1 MNSLKKLIKDKS
13 PWLSVFDA
21 FDLIKNKTDLEL
33 DYEIAELLISIE
45 INDFCIPYDKSHY
58 FDGKPVRLHR
68 DFDNK
73 QFSKMDYLLINLAS
87 RSIAVDDFNVDFK
100 NYVWFKDDFFYQFER
115 FTEINLEKS
124 EQRDK
129 FHENKTL
136 DESKS
141 FPLYFKNKIF
151 SVHEASCLMTG
162 YNPVS
167 TSRCSNKISWLE
179 QHPEYEEA
187 FDFIYSAVKSG
198 FFGEFGN
205 EDPYLDVNRLKEFFS
220 DSGIY
225 IEGFNKNIET
235 QNDINFGNY
244 IVKQVKLEDYQRE
257 NEELAIK
264 INKLEQKL
272 QQEVLQSELLQSDYQ
287 SSQTQIR
294 NLKSIISEKDKTIQ
308 KLKDDV
314 QNENGKV
321 FCLSM
326 DLNDAK
332 NDFQQLKLKYEDSE
346 ANLLTSIPSP
356 TLNILDQIFDGSA
369 TERYAPDL
377 VLSIKLWESIYIN
390 NPKNDSHSNKA
401 NGWITMNTGY
411 DLSRPSA
418 AKLREITT
426 PFVNWSTH
434 RDKNYKK

>member
-1 MNSLKKLIKDKS
+1 
-13 PWLSVFDA
+13 
-21 FDLIKNKTDLEL
+21 
-33 DYEIAELLISIE
+33 
-45 INDFCIPYDKSHY
+45 
-58 FDGKPVRLHR
+58 
-68 DFDNK
+68 
-73 QFSKMDYLLINLAS
+73 
-87 RSIAVDDFNVDFK
+87 
-100 NYVWFKDDFFYQFER
+100 
-115 FTEINLEKS
+115 
-124 EQRDK
+124 
-129 FHENKTL
+129 
-136 DESKS
+136 
-141 FPLYFKNKIF
+141 
-151 SVHEASCLMTG
+151 
-162 YNPVS
+162 
-167 TSRCSNKISWLE
+167 
-179 QHPEYEEA
+179 
-187 FDFIYSAVKSG
+187 
-198 FFGEFGN
+198 
-205 EDPYLDVNRLKEFFS
+205 
-220 DSGIY
+220 
-225 IEGFNKNIET
+225 
-235 QNDINFGNY
+235 
-244 IVKQVKLEDYQRE
+244 
-257 NEELAIK
+257 
-264 INKLEQKL
+264 
-272 QQEVLQSELLQSDYQ
+272 VLQSELLQSDYQ

-332 NDFQQLKLKYEDSE
+332 NDFQQLKLKYEDLE

-356 TLNILDQIFDGSA
+356 TLNVLDQIFDESA